1 MTVFEDFAIILMLSE
16 MQHLIK
22 NWYLQML
29 QQEELSEQQVRIGL
43 VEKKLETA
51 SRDADEKC
59 DSIQRKLDD
68 AQNLLRKKEK

>member
-1 MTVFEDFAIILMLSE
+1 
-16 MQHLIK
+16 
-22 NWYLQML
+22 ML

-59 DSIQRKLDD
+59 DSIQRKFDD